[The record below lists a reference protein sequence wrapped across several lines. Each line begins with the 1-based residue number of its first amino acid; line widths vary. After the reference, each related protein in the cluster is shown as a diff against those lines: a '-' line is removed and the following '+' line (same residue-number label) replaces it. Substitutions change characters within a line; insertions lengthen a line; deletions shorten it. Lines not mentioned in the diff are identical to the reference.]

1 MLRRVSRDR
10 TAGGTK
16 HQVDWR
22 YIREIQYTMQP
33 EKIIIHTIKATQKYQ
48 HKTYLTKCNL
58 ILSHRH
64 NIFFKQKLFCLRDSE
79 DLHGFYIL
87 WMCFYKIVYWVIVLY
102 WYFCIYFNLMYAYY
116 FGLSGESSSYDALW
130 CRCSMMSKPVSM
142 SAACSY
148 VPWHPSHHEWKCNP
162 EVCRPLTLPSHA
174 FALHAYKFVTNKL

>member
-1 MLRRVSRDR
+1 M
-10 TAGGTK
+10 
-16 HQVDWR
+16 
-22 YIREIQYTMQP
+22 
-33 EKIIIHTIKATQKYQ
+33 
-48 HKTYLTKCNL
+48 
-58 ILSHRH
+58 
-64 NIFFKQKLFCLRDSE
+64 RDSE
-79 DLHGFYIL
+79 DLHGFYILWMCFYKIVYWVIVLYWYFCIYFNLMYAYYFGLSGESSSYDALWCRCSMMSKPVSMSAACSYAHGFYIL

-174 FALHAYKFVTNKL
+174 FALHALWAYKFVTNKL